1 MKNYSDFGI
10 DIPYSRT
17 SGQIKAIC
25 PHCHEQ
31 RRDKRDK
38 SLSVN
43 LDKGVWNC
51 HYCDWHGT
59 VNVGKRTNYLPKRT
73 YTRPVPVKFS
83 AFTPKCLKW
92 FSDRGISDATLNKMV
107 ELQTVNGQFIPHFLT
122 FDEDGEIVCATPR
135 KIDNGFCI
143 GQGEFDFNDFCLDY
157 VAEAK
162 DRDRAV
168 ATLFN
173 AQALILL
180 RAREVYLKI
189 GVIKEVAPYW
199 FNEMLHLNS
208 LYEHHVR
215 MLVKHRDLYK
225 STPYIFA
232 GC

>member
-1 MKNYSDFGI
+1 METIKFTAYDFKF
-10 DIPYSRT
+10 IP
-17 SGQIKAIC
+17 Q
-25 PHCHEQ
+25 
-31 RRDKRDK
+31 
-38 SLSVN
+38 
-43 LDKGVWNC
+43 
-51 HYCDWHGT
+51 
-59 VNVGKRTNYLPKRT
+59 YL
-73 YTRPVPVKFS
+73 
-83 AFTPKCLKW
+83 
-92 FSDRGISDATLNKMV
+92 LNKMV
-107 ELQTVNGQFIPHFLT
+107 ELQTVNGQFIPHFIT

-143 GQGEFDFNDFCLDY
+143 GQGEFDFDDFCLDY

-215 MLVKHRDLYK
+215 MLVKHRDLYERFFSTK
-225 STPYIFA
+225 SRKLIEESLQDFLGIHNTIVANPDNGLDLSNFQNIYVV
-232 GC
+232 G